1 MLPLVRNRGAG
12 LRGCA
17 QRRVWAW
24 CRGRSQTGHS
34 ALRAGSDAL
43 GFFFE
48 QINSVVF
55 MKVNSAS
62 VNNLRLAG
70 SFVTYGEPNVKTV
83 RPLIPTAHQS
93 PSLSF

>member
-1 MLPLVRNRGAG
+1 
-12 LRGCA
+12 
-17 QRRVWAW
+17 
-24 CRGRSQTGHS
+24 
-34 ALRAGSDAL
+34 
-43 GFFFE
+43 
-48 QINSVVF
+48 

-93 PSLSF
+93 PSFSF